1 MAMKGKRRRN
11 ELGRFV
17 GKHERAGRKPGK
29 PAQVLVRECLRR
41 EFWTQQR
48 LPL

>member
-17 GKHERAGRKPGK
+17 GKHERAGRKPGR
-29 PAQVLVRECLRR
+29 PAQVPVRECLNR
-41 EFWTQQR
+41 ELWAQQR
-48 LPL
+48 LSL